1 MKTEY
6 TQNDVRQF
14 LETTEKA
21 NPRSIKQLKEGHN
34 SQALSFETIEG
45 EKLILRISAKEDD
58 FLADKYAFEHFGEE
72 LLVPRVVE
80 IGHFGKDS
88 YYCITELAEGKI
100 SNALTQEEMP
110 DALPSIHDAFAK
122 IFEMDVSGTAGYGHI
137 DLKTSNAVHT
147 TWKVALTADL
157 EDLGVEALKENA
169 RNIDLDPVLIDKFVV
184 QFNDNLPYASEIRRL
199 VHGDLGFDNLLL
211 NNNEVTAVIDWAR
224 MEYGDWML
232 DFAKLDFW
240 WPDRFGDSKE
250 FAEKYGLDGDNIH
263 ERIALYWALT
273 ALDTIRFADKSKN
286 EKIAGWLHEHV
297 SKKLV

>member
-1 MKTEY
+1 M
-6 TQNDVRQF
+6 
-14 LETTEKA
+14 A
-21 NPRSIKQLKEGHN
+21 NKS
-34 SQALSFETIEG
+34 
-45 EKLILRISAKEDD
+45 
-58 FLADKYAFEHFGEE
+58 AFEHFGKE
-72 LLVPRVVE
+72 LLVPIVVE
-80 IGHFGKDS
+80 IGHFGKNS

-110 DALPSIHDAFAK
+110 DALPSIHDVFAK
-122 IFEMDVSGTAGYGHI
+122 IFEMDISGTTGYGHI
-137 DLKTSNAVHT
+137 DLKTGNAVHA

-240 WPDRFGDSKE
+240 WPDRFGDLKE
-250 FAEKYGLDGDNIH
+250 FAEKYGLDGDNIQ

-273 ALDTIRFADKSKN
+273 ALDTIRFADKFKN
-286 EKIAGWLHEHV
+286 EKIAGWLHEHI
-297 SKKLV
+297 SKKFV